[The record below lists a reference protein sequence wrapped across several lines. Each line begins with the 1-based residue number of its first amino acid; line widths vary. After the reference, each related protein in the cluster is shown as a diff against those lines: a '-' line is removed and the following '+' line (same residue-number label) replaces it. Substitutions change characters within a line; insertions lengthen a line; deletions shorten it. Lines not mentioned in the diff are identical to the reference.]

1 MNTGTSSVISHAI
14 VAAAAAILS
23 VVATWGGVN
32 LVSSSMAQQTA
43 LAGAQQLMAQPLL
56 DLPGREVRM
65 TLLDRAPGASSPPHR
80 HPGHH
85 TFGYVIEGSYEFG
98 INGEPP
104 RTLKAGDTFYEP
116 PSALH
121 STSRNPSADQRLKI
135 VVFMVAIRKTE
146 HRERVSTRIALAL
159 SSERAATAI
168 ISNRLF
174 RYHPEQGRQRIYA
187 WNGGADDGNQPER
200 CILIYSLRRSEV

>member
-1 MNTGTSSVISHAI
+1 MNTSTSSVISHAI

-23 VVATWGGVN
+23 GVATWGGVN
-32 LVSSSMAQQTA
+32 VVSSSMALQTA
-43 LAGAQQLMAQPLL
+43 QAGAQQLMAQPLL

-104 RTLKAGDTFYEP
+104 RTLTAGDTFYEP

-121 STSRNPSADQRLKI
+121 STSRNPSADQQLKI
-135 VVFMVAIRKTE
+135 VVFMVADQKNPST
-146 HRERVSTRIALAL
+146 VS
-159 SSERAATAI
+159 E
-168 ISNRLF
+168 
-174 RYHPEQGRQRIYA
+174 
-187 WNGGADDGNQPER
+187 
-200 CILIYSLRRSEV
+200 

>member
-23 VVATWGGVN
+23 GVATWGGVN
-32 LVSSSMAQQTA
+32 VVSSSMAQQTA
-43 LAGAQQLMAQPLL
+43 QAGTQQLMAQPLR

-104 RTLKAGDTFYEP
+104 RALKAGDTF
-116 PSALH
+116 LN
-121 STSRNPSADQRLKI
+121 R
-135 VVFMVAIRKTE
+135 
-146 HRERVSTRIALAL
+146 
-159 SSERAATAI
+159 RA
-168 ISNRLF
+168 
-174 RYHPEQGRQRIYA
+174 
-187 WNGGADDGNQPER
+187 R
-200 CILIYSLRRSEV
+200 CIRHPATPARTSG

>member
-1 MNTGTSSVISHAI
+1 MNTSTSSIISHAI

-23 VVATWGGVN
+23 GVATWGGVN
-32 LVSSSMAQQTA
+32 VVSSSMAQQTA
-43 LAGAQQLMAQPLL
+43 QAGAQQLMAQPLL

-80 HPGHH
+80 HPGHY

-135 VVFMVAIRKTE
+135 VVFMVADQKNPST
-146 HRERVSTRIALAL
+146 VS
-159 SSERAATAI
+159 E
-168 ISNRLF
+168 
-174 RYHPEQGRQRIYA
+174 
-187 WNGGADDGNQPER
+187 
-200 CILIYSLRRSEV
+200 

>member
-23 VVATWGGVN
+23 GVATWGGVN
-32 LVSSSMAQQTA
+32 VVSSSMAQQTA

-104 RTLKAGDTFYEP
+104 RA
-116 PSALH
+116 
-121 STSRNPSADQRLKI
+121 RNPSADQRLKI
-135 VVFMVAIRKTE
+135 VVFMVADQKNPST
-146 HRERVSTRIALAL
+146 VS
-159 SSERAATAI
+159 E
-168 ISNRLF
+168 
-174 RYHPEQGRQRIYA
+174 
-187 WNGGADDGNQPER
+187 
-200 CILIYSLRRSEV
+200 

>member
-1 MNTGTSSVISHAI
+1 MNTSTSSVISHAI
-14 VAAAAAILS
+14 VAAAAATLS
-23 VVATWGGVN
+23 GVAAWGGVN
-32 LVSSSMAQQTA
+32 VVSSSMAQQTA
-43 LAGAQQLMAQPLL
+43 QAGAQQLMAQPLL
-56 DLPGREVRM
+56 DLLGREVRM

-98 INGEPP
+98 IDGEPP

-135 VVFMVAIRKTE
+135 VVFMVADQKNPST
-146 HRERVSTRIALAL
+146 VS
-159 SSERAATAI
+159 E
-168 ISNRLF
+168 
-174 RYHPEQGRQRIYA
+174 
-187 WNGGADDGNQPER
+187 
-200 CILIYSLRRSEV
+200 